1 MAAKKTLD
9 ADGLQEYL
17 LGAVA
22 SSGIASGLPVFW
34 AVGYLAKQA
43 GSRSVHVTLEQLGK
57 ITGYSRNEL
66 TAAVKSIRVAGHQ
79 VEWHSR
85 EDCTVTIDR
94 VKGLKLMAPWLIKP
108 DADVDTSP
116 VLDRL
121 NALMGTTYRM
131 SPKIAGQL
139 RARMRDDKMTL
150 DELLHV
156 VDVKVQQW
164 KGCED
169 MEKFLRPST
178 LFSPKAVEYAQERLR
193 EDITEEKVVSKED
206 LSRMWAG

>member
-1 MAAKKTLD
+1 MAQPG
-9 ADGLQEYL
+9 GLHRDHR
-17 LGAVA
+17 
-22 SSGIASGLPVFW
+22 P
-34 AVGYLAKQA
+34 
-43 GSRSVHVTLEQLGK
+43 
-57 ITGYSRNEL
+57 
-66 TAAVKSIRVAGHQ
+66 
-79 VEWHSR
+79 
-85 EDCTVTIDR
+85 

-156 VDVKVQQW
+156 VNVKVQQW

-193 EDITEEKVVSKED
+193 RDITEEKVVSKED
-206 LSRMWAG
+206 LSRMWAGMTDKPIITNPEVTLASRLNTCVPLSPRAVLMLAGSRSMRSTRPRKAFPW